1 MMFNNFYEAVGRL
14 LSRERIRGMERML
27 RGAGYGHSA
36 EAFAGFLI
44 LITALLAVF
53 AFLVMLNYSVLQNFL
68 LAVMGEGFYL
78 PDFAI
83 YLLTLLVAAG
93 AVTFSVWM
101 LAWVFLQ
108 LQGEAR
114 KSAVEAA
121 LPDFLALISA
131 NVRSGMTVDQAMWY
145 AAKPE
150 FGILSI
156 EVKNVIKSSFSGEP
170 FEKALD
176 RLAMRFNSKILER
189 TVLLVKQA
197 MATGG
202 EVAEILEITAEDA
215 REVAIQKKDIA
226 STLLVYVIF
235 LVFASVLGTPFLFS
249 VASRLIEVLAIAFSY
264 LPPGGLGGQVPQ
276 MTFVQPSAPVITSDE
291 FQWFSV
297 ATIFVTCLIASL
309 LLGTIQTGAKTQGLK
324 FFPFMLVVAY
334 MVYFVVSSFLQSIF
348 ATMI

>member
-1 MMFNNFYEAVGRL
+1 MMLGTFYEAVGRL
-14 LSRERIRGMERML
+14 LSRERIRGIERML

-44 LITALLAVF
+44 LITALVAVF
-53 AFLVMLNYSVLQNFL
+53 AFLLMLNYSVLQNFL
-68 LAVMGEGFYL
+68 LAVLPGSYL
-78 PDFAI
+78 PEFAI
-83 YLLTLLVAAG
+83 VAITIIVAA
-93 AVTFSVWM
+93 AVVTFVVWM

-114 KSAVEAA
+114 KAAVEAA
-121 LPDFLALISA
+121 LPDFLSLISA

-176 RLAMRFNSKILER
+176 RLATRFNSKILER
-189 TVLLVKQA
+189 TILLVKQA

-202 EVAEILEITAEDA
+202 EVAEILEITSEDA
-215 REVAIQKKDIA
+215 REVSIQKKDIA

-235 LVFASVLGTPFLFS
+235 LVFASVVGTPFLFS

-264 LPPGGLGGQVPQ
+264 LPPGGLGSQATQ
-276 MTFVQPSAPVITSDE
+276 MTFVQPSSPIITADE

-297 ATIFVTCLIASL
+297 ATIFVTCLISAL
-309 LLGTIQTGAKTQGLK
+309 LLGTIQSGSKTQGLK

-334 MVYFVVSSFLQSIF
+334 VIYFVVSAFLQSIF
-348 ATMI
+348 ATML

>member
-1 MMFNNFYEAVGRL
+1 MLNTFYEAVGRL
-14 LSRERIRGMERML
+14 LSREHIRGIERML

-44 LITALLAVF
+44 LITALVAIA

-68 LAVMGEGFYL
+68 LAVLPGSYL

-83 YLLTLLVAAG
+83 VALTFIVAVG
-93 AVTFSVWM
+93 VVTFAVWM

-114 KSAVEAA
+114 KAAVEAA
-121 LPDFLALISA
+121 LPDFLSLISA

-176 RLAMRFNSKILER
+176 RLSMRFNSKVLER
-189 TVLLVKQA
+189 TILLVKQA

-202 EVAEILEITAEDA
+202 EVAEILEITSEDA
-215 REVAIQKKDIA
+215 REVSIQKKDIA

-235 LVFASVLGTPFLFS
+235 LVFASVFGTPFLFS

-264 LPPGGLGGQVPQ
+264 LPAGGLGSQVTQ
-276 MTFVQPSAPVITSDE
+276 MTFVQPSAPIITADE

-297 ATIFVTCLIASL
+297 ATIFVTCLISSL
-309 LLGTIQTGAKTQGLK
+309 LLGAIQSGSKTQGLK

-334 MVYFVVSSFLQSIF
+334 VVYFVVSSFLQSIF
-348 ATMI
+348 ASML